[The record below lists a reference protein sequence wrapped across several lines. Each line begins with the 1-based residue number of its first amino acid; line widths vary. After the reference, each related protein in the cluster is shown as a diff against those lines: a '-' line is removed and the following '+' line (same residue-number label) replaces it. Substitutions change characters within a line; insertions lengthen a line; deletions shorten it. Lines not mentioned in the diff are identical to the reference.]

1 LWNILEKTES
11 TVKQTPLEVFKKEVN
26 QSDNILDIL
35 KGGIQR
41 VSFNDK
47 KYILDERKI
56 VRNKNGVK
64 NAKQWKRKRL

>member
-1 LWNILEKTES
+1 MWNILEKTES
-11 TVKQTPLEVFKKEVN
+11 KVKQTPLEVFEKEIN

-35 KGGIQR
+35 KGSIQR

-56 VRNKNGVK
+56 VRKKSGVK
-64 NAKQWKRKRL
+64 NADR

>member
-1 LWNILEKTES
+1 LEKTES

-64 NAKQWKRKRL
+64 NAKQ

>member
-1 LWNILEKTES
+1 MEKTES

-64 NAKQWKRKRL
+64 NAKQ